1 MEKEIKEV
9 VRQLEQKLDVIAALL
24 LRLVPKDI
32 KGLSLRDQV
41 GLLDGLGVRPIEI
54 SKIIGRPQNYVS
66 KELVSIRLKQK

>member
-66 KELVSIRLKQK
+66 KELVSIRRKQK